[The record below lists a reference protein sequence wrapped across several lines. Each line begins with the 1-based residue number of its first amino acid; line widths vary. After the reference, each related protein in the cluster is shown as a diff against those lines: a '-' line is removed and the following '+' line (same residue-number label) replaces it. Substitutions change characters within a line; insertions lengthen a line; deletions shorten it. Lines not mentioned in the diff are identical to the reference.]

1 MSLRDWFRSDCE
13 YGRKLLSAGVSGA
26 RVEGEKFLRGKRL
39 VPLFAESSRSVL
51 GVAAVGACI
60 GAVGGFLRNRQRSA
74 TSVFVSSM
82 VGGAIGFG
90 VGVASRHRGLGA
102 SIISGA
108 LSRIARVQ
116 DERWLEENPI
126 DYA

>member
-1 MSLRDWFRSDCE
+1 MSLRDWLRSDCE
-13 YGRKLLSAGVSGA
+13 YGRKLLQAGLSGA
-26 RVEGEKFLRGKRL
+26 RVGGEKYLRGKRL
-39 VPLFAESSRSVL
+39 VPSRSAL

-74 TSVFVSSM
+74 TNVFVSGM
-82 VGGAIGFG
+82 LGCVIGFG
-90 VGVASRHRGLGA
+90 VGVASCHRGLGA
-102 SIISGA
+102 SVISGA
-108 LSRIARVQ
+108 LSRISRVQ